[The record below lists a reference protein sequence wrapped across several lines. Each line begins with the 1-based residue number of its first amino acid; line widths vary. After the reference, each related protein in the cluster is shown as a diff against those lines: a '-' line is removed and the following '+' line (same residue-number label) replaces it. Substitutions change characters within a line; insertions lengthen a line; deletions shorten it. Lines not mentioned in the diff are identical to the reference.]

1 MSPALAGRFFTT
13 EPPGK
18 PTHCM
23 ILIMGCSRKGKTME
37 TVKKSTGAE
46 GYGLGKGRQMN
57 SLSTK
62 DLQGGGMNLIL

>member
-1 MSPALAGRFFTT
+1 
-13 EPPGK
+13 
-18 PTHCM
+18 
-23 ILIMGCSRKGKTME
+23 ME

-62 DLQGGGMNLIL
+62 DLQGSGMILIL